1 MAKDGELK
9 MGKNIT
15 FEIDGI
21 SGQGYLALPE
31 VASGPAVI
39 VIQEWWGLVGHI
51 TDVVDR
57 LAAAGFV
64 AFAPDLY
71 HGQAASEPDTAKKLM
86 MELQLDLAG
95 KEMTTAAKYLLSL
108 PETSTAHVGA
118 VGFCMGGSLAI
129 WSATLSDEISAAVAF
144 YPGAS
149 WERHAPVWKNFAGKA
164 ALFHCAEGDGTSA
177 APGIQ
182 EALSEISAA
191 GGSAT
196 AYDYEG
202 TKHAFFNDDRP
213 EVYSELA
220 AALSWERT
228 LEFFFQTLH

>member
-1 MAKDGELK
+1 
-9 MGKNIT
+9 MGSMIEN
-15 FEIDGI
+15 
-21 SGQGYLALPE
+21 GYLALPE
-31 VASGPAVI
+31 SGSGPAVI

-57 LAAAGFV
+57 FAAAGFV

-71 HGQAASEPDTAKKLM
+71 HGQAAKEPDTAKKLM
-86 MELQLDLAG
+86 MELELDQAG
-95 KEMTTAAKYLLSL
+95 RELTQAADFLLTL
-108 PETSTAHVGA
+108 PETSSSHVGV

-129 WSATLSDEISAAVAF
+129 WSATLSPRIISAVAF

-149 WERHAPVWKNFAGKA
+149 WERHAPVWANFAGKS
-164 ALFHCAEGDGTSA
+164 ALIHCAEGDGTST

-182 EALSEISAA
+182 EALTAIDSA

-196 AYDYEG
+196 AFDYPG
-202 TKHAFFNDDRP
+202 TQHAFFNDDRP

-220 AALSWERT
+220 AALAWERT
-228 LEFFFQTLH
+228 LEFFFQSLT